1 MKQNAWL
8 SAVAALVL
16 SGCVGGCVG
25 GTGVPLSRT
34 PEAPLKTTGEVSRA
48 SEGPPVELV
57 ELPKADARIDVPGFD
72 GATAWLNVNHA
83 LTKEALKGRVVV
95 VDFWTSCCINCM
107 HTIPTLQ
114 KIEERF
120 HGQPVVVIGVHSPKF
135 DEEQKVERLR
145 DFLRVNRIEHPIAV
159 DAEMA
164 IWRAWGVEGWPTV
177 AVLDVAGKA
186 IWAASGEP
194 GEDELT
200 RIVASALAEGRAQG
214 KLARG
219 ELPGVRA
226 EKESATALRYPG
238 KVLALES
245 GGLAIADTGH
255 NRIVLLDK
263 GGRVQAVVGS
273 GQKGKLDGAFADASF
288 NQPQG
293 MTESGG
299 DLYVADTSNHLIR
312 KIDPS
317 ARVVTTVAGTGELGA
332 KPLDREE
339 KPARSFPLRSP
350 WDLLDVKGTIYVA
363 MAGAHQIAAFDPK
376 RKSIRLFAGNGREAR
391 VDGPLLEASFAQPSA
406 LATDGKELFVLDSET
421 SSVRALDAAK
431 GQVRTVVGLDLFVF
445 GDVDGDRTTTRLQH
459 PIGMTFADG
468 AVWVA
473 DSYNSKLKRID
484 PRTGVTRTVLGGSD
498 RRDLAEPAG
507 LAAGPGALFIADT
520 NHHRVLR
527 LPLASK
533 GSARPEPLALQD
545 LAAPLE
551 GIAGPAAPRKVTVNP
566 ADPVASLGTIRIPP
580 NASSQIRV
588 RWELPSGTG
597 VNEAAPFRVVWT
609 EAPGLARIPD
619 AARANGAEVQGGFD
633 VPIEPAAGAK
643 SASLTGVLDMV
654 VCDIVTHAVCVPVRR
669 TLKASFAIEAGAT
682 PSSPAIALP
691 TATR

>member
-1 MKQNAWL
+1 MKRQAWL
-8 SAVAALVL
+8 SVVAALAF
-16 SGCVGGCVG
+16 SGCVSGAGA
-25 GTGVPLSRT
+25 PLSRV
-34 PEAPLKTTGEVSRA
+34 PEAPLKTTGEVSKG

-57 ELPKADARIDVPGFD
+57 ELPSADARLDVPGFD
-72 GATAWLNVNHA
+72 GATAWLNVDHA
-83 LTKEALKGRVVV
+83 LSKEELKGRVVV
-95 VDFWTSCCINCM
+95 VDFWTSCCINCL

-120 HGQPVVVIGVHSPKF
+120 RGQPVVVIGVHSPKF
-135 DEEQKVERLR
+135 EEEQKVERLR
-145 DFLRVNRIEHPIAV
+145 DFLRGSGIEHPIAV

-177 AVLDVAGKA
+177 AVLDVAGRA

-200 RIVASALAEGRAQG
+200 RVVASALEEGRGQG

-226 EKESATALRYPG
+226 EKETAGALRYPG

-255 NRIVLLDK
+255 NRVVLLDK
-263 GGRVQAVVGS
+263 GGRVEAVVGS

-288 NQPQG
+288 NQPEG

-299 DLYVADTSNHLIR
+299 DLYVADTYNHLIR
-312 KIDPS
+312 KIDLR
-317 ARVVTTVAGTGELGA
+317 ARAVTTVAGTGELGA
-332 KPLDREE
+332 GPLARDE
-339 KPARSFPLRSP
+339 KPALSLPLRSP
-350 WDLLDVKGTIYVA
+350 WDLLDIKGTIYVA
-363 MAGAHQIAAFDPK
+363 MAGTHQIAAFDPR

-391 VDGPLLEASFAQPSA
+391 VDGPLLEAAFAQPSA
-406 LATDGKELFVLDSET
+406 LATDGKEIFVLDSET
-421 SSVRALDAAK
+421 SSVRAIDAAK

-473 DSYNSKLKRID
+473 DSYNSKVKRID
-484 PRTGVTRTVLGGSD
+484 PRTGVTRTALGGAD
-498 RRDLAEPAG
+498 RRELAEPAG
-507 LAAGPGALFIADT
+507 IAAGPGALFIADT

-527 LPLASK
+527 LPLPLKS
-533 GSARPEPLALQD
+533 SARPEPLALKD
-545 LAAPLE
+545 LAAPPV
-551 GIAGPAAPRKVTVNP
+551 ATASPAAPRKVTVNP
-566 ADPVASLGTIRIPP
+566 ADPVASLGSIRIPP
-580 NASSQIRV
+580 GALSQIRV
-588 RWELPSGTG
+588 RWEIPSGTG
-597 VNEAAPFRVVWT
+597 VNEEAPFRVVWT
-609 EAPGLARIPD
+609 EAPGLTRIPD
-619 AARANGAEVQGGFD
+619 TSRAKGAEVKDGFD
-633 VPIEPAAGAK
+633 LPIEPASGAK

-654 VCDIVTHAVCVPVRR
+654 VCDLVTHAVCVPVRR

-691 TATR
+691 NATR